1 MELGLAVL
9 IFELKKPAAVRTDD
23 FSKRGIAVLV
33 NLDFAELTLVHVNIS
48 FSSYGLKTSRPSQGW
63 QGWRNRNYPK
73 KNIIKIMHCTT
84 ASIFIGETMR
94 AMATKTQDGIRA
106 ARATVLTVGG
116 GRQIIADAGERP
128 KITSNSEV
136 SAYYYLINRK
146 RLNGRSGKA
155 SVCYQA
161 ISSCVKR
168 RADF

>member
-1 MELGLAVL
+1 
-9 IFELKKPAAVRTDD
+9 
-23 FSKRGIAVLV
+23 
-33 NLDFAELTLVHVNIS
+33 
-48 FSSYGLKTSRPSQGW
+48 
-63 QGWRNRNYPK
+63 
-73 KNIIKIMHCTT
+73 MHCIT

-146 RLNGRSGKA
+146 KAERSKRQSFGVLSGNQLPRKTPSGFLTTKIA
-155 SVCYQA
+155 RPYFAAKEAVISVSPWILSA
-161 ISSCVKR
+161 LR
-168 RADF
+168 RAARYSQKFRRRGARNPFARRMLPAHLRWNQTH